1 MAEQKKYYHPL
12 LLIVLTVLSG
22 VLAAASLSF
31 AGGYLVLF
39 EQLAGSV
46 QLIAPLLTAGVL
58 IIWFLSSGFA
68 AFLVSEWMRSYPKNG
83 VIWFAAGL
91 AGLSAI
97 PLFYLSAGYF
107 SVLPVILTLSFLLSG
122 VLMSRALSTGE
133 SKTNVILYGSVPSV
147 LLSVVVLLIY
157 AFMSEPS
164 GSFLTGLVD
173 RMRGATEIWSERMTD
188 MALSD
193 PLTAKY
199 MQYLLEQYELIG
211 KGADLA
217 QVGEM
222 AEKLFASGAELLMM
236 LLPGLIIACHN
247 LSGYFTTL
255 SVSAFSRV
263 QDRSKPFRLT
273 ASVFG
278 AVLFLICQFA
288 PSVFAFFSGMETIL
302 TVALNISVVFTPLFF
317 AIGIRALCGMKRK
330 NLKRNILFVILGVIL
345 ILSSPVVFISMLG
358 GYFVLSEALRKKME
372 QMFNI
377 NNNEK

>member
-39 EQLAGSV
+39 EQLSGVA
-46 QLIAPLLTAGVL
+46 QLIAPLLTVGFL

-68 AFLVSEWMRSYPKNG
+68 AFLVSEWMRSYSKNSA
-83 VIWFAAGL
+83 IWFAAGL

-97 PLFYLSAGYF
+97 PLFYFSSGYF
-107 SVLPVILTLSFLLSG
+107 SILPSILTMSFLLSG
-122 VLMSRALSTGE
+122 VSMSRALSAGE

-147 LLSVVVLLIY
+147 LLFVAVLFIY
-157 AFMSEPS
+157 AFMSDPS
-164 GSFLTGLVD
+164 SSFLTSLVD
-173 RMRGATEIWSERMTD
+173 RMRDATETWSKQMTD
-188 MALSD
+188 VSLSD
-193 PLTAKY
+193 PLTVKY
-199 MQYLLEQYELIG
+199 LQYILEQYELIG
-211 KGADLA
+211 EDADLVR
-217 QVGEM
+217 VGEV

-236 LLPGLIIACHN
+236 LLPGLLIACHN
-247 LSGYFTTL
+247 ISGYFTAL

-263 QDRSKPFRLT
+263 QDRSKPFKLT

-288 PSVFAFFSGMETIL
+288 PSFLSFFSGTETIL
-302 TVALNISVVFTPLFF
+302 TVALNISIIFTPLFF
-317 AIGIRALCGMKRK
+317 AIGIRALCGMKWK
-330 NLKRNILFVILGVIL
+330 NLKRNILLVIIGIIL
-345 ILSSPVVFISMLG
+345 ILSNPVVFVSMLG

-377 NNNEK
+377 NSNKK